1 MSTQVLISFPV
12 MCGTFA
18 GYNHLTYPYKGDTYN
33 LWDLSQARKGQP
45 ICIILIMIRPTAL
58 FPPPL

>member
-1 MSTQVLISFPV
+1 

-33 LWDLSQARKGQP
+33 LWELSQARCHVFCFGWWGGV
-45 ICIILIMIRPTAL
+45 
-58 FPPPL
+58 